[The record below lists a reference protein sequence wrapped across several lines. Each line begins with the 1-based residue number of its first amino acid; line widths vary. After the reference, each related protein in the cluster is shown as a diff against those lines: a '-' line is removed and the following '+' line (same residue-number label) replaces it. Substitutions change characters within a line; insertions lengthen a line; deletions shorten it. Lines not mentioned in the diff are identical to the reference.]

1 MKKRNIILIIITV
14 ILFGASFNSADAL
27 SFNGEGKTIYSG
39 YLHYT
44 YSPVLN
50 KPTAIRIEWKSSPG
64 KKLKV
69 SLLKS
74 ASTSS
79 KEYTMQTT
87 PAREP
92 KKGDIWYFLPRF
104 DVSCP
109 SDASYCIGMETPIK
123 GVAIDESYPYYRLK
137 IVADGL
143 FSKVAVD
150 GNVEFYY
157 SKG

>member
-1 MKKRNIILIIITV
+1 MKKTIRGILLMV
-14 ILFGASFNSADAL
+14 ILFTISFSSANAL
-27 SFNGEGKTIYSG
+27 SFSGNGKTIYSG
-39 YLHYT
+39 YLHYV
-44 YSPVLN
+44 YSPTLN
-50 KPTAIRIEWKSSPG
+50 KPSAIRIQWQSTPG

-74 ASTSS
+74 ASTNS

-87 PAREP
+87 ISIAP
-92 KKGDIWYFLPRF
+92 KNGDVWYFLPRF

-143 FSKVAVD
+143 FSKVEVL
-150 GNVEFYY
+150 GNVGFYY
-157 SKG
+157 AKS